1 MSRPARPPA
10 ADFRAAP
17 RLVPR
22 FAVYAGL
29 ALLLAALAALLLA
42 RFEAQSKADSDLKD
56 DAAYVADELGRDD
69 LARTAL
75 AARVSVDDEAQ
86 LDEFLGTIAAARD
99 LARTSLVSPDGTI
112 TYSTEHTLAGRPASA
127 LGSGT
132 LLASVPVR
140 WRLDVTRVRGTL
152 VAERDADAV
161 AAEIQREFL
170 VEAGLVVVA
179 LLLLYFAL
187 IPVFHRVTAA
197 LAEREERYRS
207 LMEQS
212 SDAIFVADESG
223 RLIDVN
229 EHACEIL
236 GYTRAELVG
245 KHAMDLMSIR
255 DVAQLPLHMEALQ
268 AGETILAERPL
279 RKKDGTFIVGDLSAK
294 MLEDGRLLASIRDV
308 TERKKLEEELREAHK
323 LEAVGRFAGGI
334 AVDFAELLAVVER
347 HAEQLVLRLP
357 GDKDA
362 VEILGAALSGTSL
375 ASQLLA
381 IGSKQEL
388 KPEWIDLEEF
398 LAERRAMLESVA
410 GDQVELVLRH
420 GDGVEHVNVDP
431 AQLEKLIV
439 DLLLH
444 ARVDMP
450 GGGSLTIE
458 TANVEFRRGRRHG
471 HGTAGRHVM
480 LAISDT
486 GDRRDVSRRPF
497 SADEDDGAERLG
509 LGLAA
514 VYGIVHQS
522 GGSIGVESRPGVG
535 TTVRVY
541 LPSAEQPAPL
551 RAALGDSQTS

>member
-1 MSRPARPPA
+1 MSKPGRQP

-22 FAVYAGL
+22 FAAYAGL

-75 AARVSVDDEAQ
+75 VSRVSVDDEAQ
-86 LDEFLGTIAAARD
+86 LDDFLGTIAAARD
-99 LARTSLVSPDGTI
+99 LARTSLVSPEGAI
-112 TYSTEHTLAGRPASA
+112 TYSTEHGLAGRAASE
-127 LGSGT
+127 LGRGT
-132 LLASVPVR
+132 IVASVPVR

-161 AAEIQREFL
+161 AAEIQHEFL

-207 LMEQS
+207 LMEQA

-223 RLIDVN
+223 RLIEAN
-229 EHACEIL
+229 QHACQIL
-236 GYTRAELVG
+236 GYTRSELIG
-245 KHAMDLMSIR
+245 KHALDLMSIG
-255 DVAQLPLHMEALQ
+255 DVAQLPLHLEALQ
-268 AGETILAERPL
+268 SGKTILAERPV

-308 TERKKLEEELREAHK
+308 TERKKLEDELRDAHK

-334 AVDFAELLAVVER
+334 AVDFAELLDVIEM
-347 HAEQLVLRLP
+347 HAEELVVRLP
-357 GDKDA
+357 ADRDL
-362 VEILGAALSGTSL
+362 VEILGAAVSGRSL

-388 KPEWIDLEEF
+388 KPETIDLDSF

-410 GDQVELVLRH
+410 GDRVDLVLRN
-420 GDGVEHVNVDP
+420 GESVSQVNADP

-439 DLLLH
+439 DLVLH

-450 GGGSLTIE
+450 GGGTLTVE
-458 TANVEFRRGRRHG
+458 TANVEFTPDRHNG
-471 HGTAGRHVM
+471 AGSEGRHVM

-486 GDRRDVSRRPF
+486 GDRRDPSRRPF
-497 SADEDDGAERLG
+497 SGDDEDGAERLG

-514 VYGIVHQS
+514 VYGVVHQS

-535 TTVRVY
+535 TTVRIY
-541 LPSAEQPAPL
+541 LPSAE
-551 RAALGDSQTS
+551 RAESLGTALGDSKTA

>member
-1 MSRPARPPA
+1 MTTAARPI
-10 ADFRAAP
+10 ADFREAP

-22 FAVYAGL
+22 FAVFAGL
-29 ALLLAALAALLLA
+29 ALLLAAGAALLLA
-42 RFEAQSKADSDLKD
+42 RFEAQSKANSDLKD

-75 AARVSVDDEAQ
+75 ARRVSADEEAQ
-86 LDEFLGTIAAARD
+86 LDEFLGSIAAARD
-99 LARTSLVSPDGTI
+99 LVRTSLVSPSGTI
-112 TYSTEHTLAGRPASA
+112 TYSTEHRLAGRPASE
-127 LGSGT
+127 LGRGT
-132 LLASVPVR
+132 IVAAVPVR
-140 WRLDVTRVRGTL
+140 WRLDVTRTRGTL

-170 VEAGLVVVA
+170 VEAGLVVLA

-207 LMEQS
+207 LMEQA

-229 EHACEIL
+229 EHACQIL

-255 DVAQLPLHMEALQ
+255 DVAKLPLHMEALQ
-268 AGETILAERPL
+268 AGETILAERPV

-294 MLEDGRLLASIRDV
+294 MLEDGRLLASIRDI
-308 TERKKLEEELREAHK
+308 TAKKKLEEELREAHK
-323 LEAVGRFAGGI
+323 LEAIGRFAGGI
-334 AVDFAELLAVVER
+334 ADDFEELLDEIGQSADRLSRRLPRDKDVVEI
-347 HAEQLVLRLP
+347 V
-357 GDKDA
+357 
-362 VEILGAALSGTSL
+362 GAAASGRYL

-388 KPEWIDLEEF
+388 KPETVDLNQF
-398 LAERRAMLESVA
+398 LNDRWDMLAGVA
-410 GDQVELVLRH
+410 GEHVELVLRA
-420 GDGVEHVNVDP
+420 DDDVEHVVVDP
-431 AQLEKLIV
+431 TQLEKLIV
-439 DLLLH
+439 DLVLH

-450 GGGSLTIE
+450 GGGALTIE
-458 TANVEFRRGRRHG
+458 TANREFVRDRRNG
-471 HGTAGRHVM
+471 HPSAGRHVM
-480 LAISDT
+480 LAISDSV
-486 GDRRDVSRRPF
+486 GRQDASV
-497 SADEDDGAERLG
+497 AEEDGAERFG

-514 VYGIVHQS
+514 VYGVVHQS
-522 GGSIGVESRPGVG
+522 GGSIGVESEPGVG

-541 LPSAEQPAPL
+541 LPSADRETL
-551 RAALGDSQTS
+551 GAALGGAKTS

>member
-1 MSRPARPPA
+1 MSTAARPTV
-10 ADFRAAP
+10 DFREAP

-22 FAVYAGL
+22 FAIYAGL

-42 RFEAQSKADSDLKD
+42 RFEAQSKADNDLRD
-56 DAAYVADELGRDD
+56 DAAYVADELARDD

-75 AARVSVDDEAQ
+75 AGRVSPDEEAQ
-86 LDEFLGTIAAARD
+86 LDEFLGSVATARD

-112 TYSTEHTLAGRPASA
+112 TYSTDHALIGRPASA
-127 LGSGT
+127 LGEGT
-132 LLASVPVR
+132 IVATVPVR
-140 WRLDVTRVRGTL
+140 WRLDVTRTRGTL

-170 VEAGLVVVA
+170 VEAALVVLA

-223 RLIDVN
+223 TLIDVN
-229 EHACEIL
+229 EHACQIL
-236 GYTRAELVG
+236 GYTRAELIG

-268 AGETILAERPL
+268 AGETILAERPV

-308 TERKKLEEELREAHK
+308 TERKKLEEELRQAHK
-323 LEAVGRFAGGI
+323 LEAIGRFAGGI
-334 AVDFAELLAVVER
+334 ADDFAELLDTIGER
-347 HAEQLVLRLP
+347 AERLAARRRA
-357 GDKDA
+357 DRDVA
-362 VEILGAALSGTSL
+362 EIVAAAASGRSL

-388 KPEWIDLEEF
+388 HPELVDLNDF
-398 LAERRAMLESVA
+398 LTERREMLEVVV
-410 GDQVELVLRH
+410 GDRVELVLRP
-420 GDGVEHVNVDP
+420 GEDVEHVVVDP
-431 AQLEKLIV
+431 TQLEKLII
-439 DLLLH
+439 DLVLH

-450 GGGSLTIE
+450 GGGTLTIE
-458 TANVEFRRGRRHG
+458 TANVEFSRDRRSG
-471 HGTAGRHVM
+471 HVIEGRHVM
-480 LAISDT
+480 LAITDS
-486 GDRRDVSRRPF
+486 GERREVSAP
-497 SADEDDGAERLG
+497 SEDDGAERLG

-514 VYGIVHQS
+514 VYGVVHQS
-522 GGSIGVESRPGVG
+522 GGSIGVATEPGVG
-535 TTVRVY
+535 TTLRVY
-541 LPSAEQPAPL
+541 LPSADERAPL
-551 RAALGDSQTS
+551 RAALGGAQTA

>member
-1 MSRPARPPA
+1 MPIAARPS
-10 ADFRAAP
+10 ADFRQAP

-42 RFEAQSKADSDLKD
+42 RFEAQSKAESDLGD

-75 AARVSVDDEAQ
+75 AKRVSLDEEAQ
-86 LDEFLGTIAAARD
+86 LDEFLGSIAAAHD
-99 LARTSLVSPDGTI
+99 LARTSLVSPAGTI
-112 TYSTEHTLAGRPASA
+112 TYSTEHGLAGRPASE
-127 LGSGT
+127 LGRGT
-132 LLASVPVR
+132 IVATVPVR
-140 WRLDVTRVRGTL
+140 WRLDVTRTRGTL

-170 VEAGLVVVA
+170 IEAALVVLA

-207 LMEQS
+207 LMEQA

-236 GYTRAELVG
+236 GYARAELIG

-255 DVAQLPLHMEALQ
+255 DVAQLPLHMQALQ
-268 AGETILAERPL
+268 AGETILAERPV
-279 RKKDGTFIVGDLSAK
+279 RRKDGTFIVGDLSAK

-308 TERKKLEEELREAHK
+308 TARKKLEEELRQAHK
-323 LEAVGRFAGGI
+323 LEAIGRFAGGI
-334 AVDFAELLAVVER
+334 ADDFAELLDEIGESAER
-347 HAEQLVLRLP
+347 LVLRLP
-357 GDKDA
+357 GDRDLA
-362 VEILGAALSGTSL
+362 EILGAAVSGRSL
-375 ASQLLA
+375 ASQLLS

-388 KPEWIDLEEF
+388 KPEAVDLNEF
-398 LAERRAMLESVA
+398 LAGRREMLEIVA
-410 GDQVELVLRH
+410 GDGVELVLH
-420 GDGVEHVNVDP
+420 PGDDVEHVTVDP

-439 DLLLH
+439 DLVLH
-444 ARVDMP
+444 ARIDMP
-450 GGGSLTIE
+450 GGGALTIE
-458 TANVEFRRGRRHG
+458 TANVEFSRDRRNG
-471 HGTAGRHVM
+471 HVNEGRHAM
-480 LAISDT
+480 LAITDS
-486 GDRRDVSRRPF
+486 GERRRA
-497 SADEDDGAERLG
+497 SAGVEDDGAERLG

-514 VYGIVHQS
+514 IYGVVHQS
-522 GGSIGVESRPGVG
+522 GGSIGVASEPGVG

-541 LPSAEQPAPL
+541 LPSADERVPL
-551 RAALGDSQTS
+551 GAALGSAKSA

>member
-1 MSRPARPPA
+1 MSTRARPP

-42 RFEAQSKADSDLKD
+42 RFEAQSKADGDLED

-75 AARVSVDDEAQ
+75 ATRVSLDDEAQ

-99 LARTSLVSPDGTI
+99 LARTSLVSPEGTI
-112 TYSTEHTLAGRPASA
+112 TYSTEHELAGRPASE
-127 LGSGT
+127 LGRGT
-132 LLASVPVR
+132 IVASVPVR

-161 AAEIQREFL
+161 AVEIQREFL
-170 VEAGLVVVA
+170 IEAGLVVLA

-207 LMEQS
+207 LMEQA
-212 SDAIFVADESG
+212 SDAIFVADDSG
-223 RLIDVN
+223 RLIEVN
-229 EHACEIL
+229 ERACEIL
-236 GYTRAELVG
+236 GYTRAELIG

-255 DVAQLPLHMEALQ
+255 DVSQLPLHMEALQ
-268 AGETILAERPL
+268 AGQTILAERPV

-308 TERKKLEEELREAHK
+308 TERKKLEDDLRDAHR

-334 AVDFAELLAVVER
+334 AVDFAELLEVIER
-347 HAEQLVLRLP
+347 HAEELVVRHSA
-357 GDKDA
+357 DKDL
-362 VEILGAALSGTSL
+362 VEILGAAVSGRSL

-388 KPEWIDLEEF
+388 KPETIDLEEF

-410 GDQVELVLRH
+410 GDRVELAVQY
-420 GDGVEHVNVDP
+420 GESVEQVNVDP

-439 DLLLH
+439 DLVLH
-444 ARVDMP
+444 ARVDMA
-450 GGGSLTIE
+450 GGGTLTIE
-458 TANVEFRRGRRHG
+458 TANVDFTRDRRAG
-471 HGTAGRHVM
+471 HGSTGRHVM

-486 GDRRDVSRRPF
+486 GDRRNVARRPF
-497 SADEDDGAERLG
+497 TGDEEDGAGRLG

-514 VYGIVHQS
+514 VYGVVHQS
-522 GGSIGVESRPGVG
+522 GGSIGVESQPGVG

-541 LPSAEQPAPL
+541 LPSAEQPEAL
-551 RAALGDSQTS
+551 RAALGDSQTA